1 MATES
6 LPATLPGKRTRVEAA
21 GGQSGASDEGGVG
34 DRGDEGELS
43 SQFRVYAGQLDAINE
58 RRERLVKASRDVT
71 IHSKKVIFAIHRMS
85 AGTRAAVLES
95 AAAELG
101 TVRVRHAA
109 RIAAELRAED
119 YWRLRSAFSPGASTL
134 IPSHSRCV
142 FDLPSGCLPRSW
154 CTIADACTTQMQ
166 EYIEAA
172 TLLEYCREGRLLTP
186 AELDTGLAELADA
199 DGCPFRSSLA
209 DYLLGVA
216 DLTGELMRLA
226 IGSVAGAGSGG
237 AAGNKAAASCSFVR
251 AVHSGFSQL
260 PKAGELAR
268 ELPRKLDVML
278 QSLGKIENASYAVHV
293 RGREYPADMLAAQ
306 LLGGGGDDG
315 DMLEML

>member
-1 MATES
+1 MATEN
-6 LPATLPGKRTRVEAA
+6 LPTTLPGKRTRTEAA
-21 GGQSGASDEGGVG
+21 GVQSGASGDGGVG
-34 DRGDEGELS
+34 DRGNEGELS
-43 SQFRVYAGQLDAINE
+43 LQFRVYAGQLDAINE

-71 IHSKKVIFAIHRMS
+71 VHSKKVIFAIHRMS

-95 AAAELG
+95 ASAELG
-101 TVRVRHAA
+101 SVRVRHAA

-119 YWRLRSAFSPGASTL
+119 YWRLRGAFSPGASTL
-134 IPSHSRCV
+134 IRSHNRC
-142 FDLPSGCLPRSW
+142 
-154 CTIADACTTQMQ
+154 
-166 EYIEAA
+166 YIEAA

-186 AELDTGLAELADA
+186 AELDSGLAELADA

-226 IGSVAGAGSGG
+226 IGSVAGAGSVGS
-237 AAGNKAAASCSFVR
+237 AGNEAAASCNFVR
-251 AVHSGFSQL
+251 AVHSGFNQL

-278 QSLGKIENASYAVHV
+278 QSLGKIESASYAVHV

-306 LLGGGGDDG
+306 LLGSGGGDG
-315 DMLEML
+315 DMLEMV